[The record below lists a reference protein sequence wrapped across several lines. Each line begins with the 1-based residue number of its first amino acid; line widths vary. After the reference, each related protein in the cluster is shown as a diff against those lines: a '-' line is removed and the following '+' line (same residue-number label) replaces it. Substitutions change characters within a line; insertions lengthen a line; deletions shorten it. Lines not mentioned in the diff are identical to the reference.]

1 MIDIFTFWLL
11 SDIVKVGF
19 SLFNNYFIF
28 IMVVHAQLKT
38 EKESCMMLWFQSY
51 FQEIFQ

>member
-19 SLFNNYFIF
+19 SIFNNYLIF

-38 EKESCMMLWFQSY
+38 EKESCMM
-51 FQEIFQ
+51 